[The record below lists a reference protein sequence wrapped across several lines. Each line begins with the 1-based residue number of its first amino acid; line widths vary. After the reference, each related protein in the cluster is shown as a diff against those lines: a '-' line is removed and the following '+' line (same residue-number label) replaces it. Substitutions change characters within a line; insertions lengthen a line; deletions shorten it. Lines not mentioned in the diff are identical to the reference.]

1 MDLGP
6 PISSLPD
13 IVTFEVVAGVSSAN
27 DFSITCSHEDL
38 TSPALY
44 NTAENHS
51 SQDNILP
58 QNSEQNQYTDD

>member
-1 MDLGP
+1 MDIGP

-13 IVTFEVVAGVSSAN
+13 ILTFEVVADGSSPN
-27 DFSITCSHEDL
+27 DFRITCSHEDL

-44 NTAENHS
+44 NVEENYS